1 MKRIF
6 VLLLCLLLIVTSVIG
21 SAVSASDAITV
32 KVGIYENS
40 PKIFTD
46 AQGNP
51 AGFWPDILEYI
62 ASQEGW
68 TIQWVHGTWA
78 ECLQRLQDGEI
89 DIMPDVAYS
98 DARNQIYTFAAEP
111 AYTSWSIVYTK
122 ADTHIQSLLDLE
134 GKNVAVLQG
143 SVNVEGQGGIKQLV
157 QSFNINCNFIEVDSY
172 DKVFE
177 TVKNGGAAA
186 GVTSKDFG
194 YQHEKSYNLVETP
207 IIFQPSS
214 LYFAFP
220 KNDSLT
226 PSLLAT
232 TDNQVKALKANPD
245 SVYYKSLDKWFA
257 QIPSGKSAIPQWVIW
272 MLDGIGGLAIVF
284 ALGVLILRSQVKSR
298 TKDLTAEI
306 SMHKQADEAI
316 RQSEAKYATLV
327 QQSNDGII
335 IIQNGLMV
343 FVNRMMVD
351 LTGYSLEEVIG
362 KPFFD
367 FLTPKY
373 QPLVADVYRRR
384 MLGEAVPNRYDAE
397 IATKS
402 STVVPIEINAG
413 IIEYEGKA
421 ATMAV
426 VRDMTEQNKMWAALR
441 DRENMLSLF
450 YDNVSDVIFVID
462 VEPND
467 NFRFKSVNRRFLEVT
482 GVPENQV
489 VGKLAWEIIPETAY
503 DLVFGNYKKAI
514 KTGRP
519 VHWEEVSEYP
529 AGIKY
534 GEVTVVPVFDA
545 NGNCTQLIGAVHDI
559 TERKQADA
567 ELAMHREHLEDL
579 VKLRTNELAEKS
591 TALEQANIHLQEMD
605 RLKSVFLASMS
616 HELRTPLNSIIG
628 FTGILLMGMTGD
640 LNDEQKKQLTIVKNS
655 AEYLLSLISDIL
667 DISKIEA
674 GKIEL
679 FPEEFYLDAVV
690 KEVIEPLVPV
700 ARGKGLEFTIDIPEP
715 ISLFHDERRVKEI
728 LTNLLSNAI
737 KFTVRGS
744 VTVSARVPEENKL
757 EIKVTDT
764 GIGIK
769 KEEMGKLFQPFQQV
783 GTELTK
789 KYEGTGLGLYLTAK
803 LAVLMGGSISA
814 TSEYEKGSEF
824 TCILP
829 IRYKE
834 ES

>member
-1 MKRIF
+1 MKRVF
-6 VLLLCLLLIVTSVIG
+6 VLFLCLLLIVTSVFG
-21 SAVSASDAITV
+21 TVVSASDAITV

-51 AGFWPDILEYI
+51 AGFWPDILGYM

-68 TIQWVHGTWA
+68 NIQWVHGTWA
-78 ECLQRLQDGEI
+78 ECLQRLQNGEI
-89 DIMPDVAYS
+89 DIMPDVAYT
-98 DARNQIYTFAAEP
+98 DARSQIYTFATEP
-111 AYTSWSIVYTK
+111 AYTSWSIVYTRS
-122 ADTHIQSLLDLE
+122 DTHIQSLLDLE

-143 SVNVEGQGGIKQLV
+143 SVNYEGQGGIKQLV
-157 QSFNINCNFIEVDSY
+157 QSFSINCTFIEVDSY

-186 GVTSKDFG
+186 GVTSKDYGF
-194 YQHEKSYNLVETP
+194 QHEKSYNLVETP
-207 IIFQPSS
+207 IIFQPSP

-220 KNDSLT
+220 KNASLT
-226 PSLLAT
+226 PSLVAII
-232 TDNQVKALKANPD
+232 DNQVTALKADHN
-245 SVYYKSLDKWFA
+245 SIYYESLNKWFA
-257 QIPSGKSAIPQWVIW
+257 QIPSGKSTIPQWVIW

-284 ALGVLILRSQVKSR
+284 AAGVLILRSQVRSR
-298 TKDLTAEI
+298 TKKLTQEI
-306 SMHKQADEAI
+306 AMHKQADEAI

-343 FVNRMMVD
+343 FVNRMMMD
-351 LTGYSLEEVIG
+351 LTGNSMEETIG
-362 KPFFD
+362 KPFDD
-367 FLTPKY
+367 FISPKY
-373 QPLVADVYRRR
+373 KPLVADRYRRR
-384 MLGEAVPNRYDAE
+384 MAGEAVPSRYDAE
-397 IATKS
+397 IVTSKGS
-402 STVVPIEINAG
+402 VIPVEINAG
-413 IIEYEGKA
+413 IIEYEGKP

-426 VRDMTEQNKMWAALR
+426 VRDMTEQNKMLATLR

-450 YDNVSDVIFVID
+450 YDNVSDVIFVVD

-482 GVPENQV
+482 GLSENLI
-489 VGKLAWEIIPETAY
+489 VGKLAREIIPESAH
-503 DLVFGNYKKAI
+503 DLVFGNYKEAI
-514 KTGRP
+514 KTGRT
-519 VHWEEVSEYP
+519 VHWEEISEYP
-529 AGIKY
+529 TGTKY

-579 VKLRTNELAEKS
+579 VKLRTRELAEKS
-591 TALEQANIHLQEMD
+591 IALEQANIHLQEMD

-616 HELRTPLNSIIG
+616 HELRTPLNSVIG

-655 AEYLLSLISDIL
+655 AEYLLSLINDIL

-674 GKIEL
+674 GKVEL
-679 FPEEFYLDAVV
+679 FPEEFYLNEVV
-690 KEVIEPLVPV
+690 KELTEPLVPV
-700 ARGKGLEFTIDIPEP
+700 ARGKGLELIVNIPEP
-715 ISLFHDERRVKEI
+715 VNVFHDKRRVKQI

-737 KFTVRGS
+737 KFTYRGS
-744 VTVSARVPEENKL
+744 VTVSARVSEENKL
-757 EIKVTDT
+757 EIRVTDT
-764 GIGIK
+764 GIGIR
-769 KEEMGKLFQPFQQV
+769 KEDMGKLFQPFQQV

-803 LAVLMGGSISA
+803 LAVLLGGSVSA
-814 TSEYEKGSEF
+814 TSEYDKGSEF

-829 IRYKE
+829 LRYKE